1 MADCVDDGLTEGE
14 RWAREQLQLL
24 RARRFTP
31 AAVAVFL
38 SESWCRSAAKR
49 RERSALARRARHW
62 TVAGTVAW
70 LALAAVGV
78 EPFRRRLRDG
88 LTWWAATA
96 LMLEWHLGMIETE
109 DGRPRNLNA
118 ADALTLARAW
128 LVPVALHCPTP
139 LVCAAAA
146 VTDTLDGPLARRAE
160 PTRAGRDF
168 ERLVD
173 ACFAAAGLRGAL
185 RRGWLPPVVVA
196 AELLRLGTGL
206 GYATAVYFSR
216 ARAPRPQVLRAA
228 RAATAVRATGLTLAG
243 TSHRRTAAAFVAIGS
258 GVSVALAAAS
268 LRAQIPS
275 REQVTEA
282 DRSTRVA

>member
-1 MADCVDDGLTEGE
+1 MVDGVDNGLTEGE
-14 RWAREQLQLL
+14 RWAREQLQSL

-38 SESWCRSAAKR
+38 FESWRRSTAKR

-78 EPFRRRLRDG
+78 EPFRGRLRDG
-88 LTWWAATA
+88 LTWWSVTA

-118 ADALTLARAW
+118 ADALTLTRAW
-128 LVPVALHCPTP
+128 LVPVALDSPTP

-146 VTDTLDGPLARRAE
+146 VTDTLDGPLARRAG

-196 AELLRLGTGL
+196 AELLRLGAGL
-206 GYATAVYFSR
+206 GYATAAYFIR
-216 ARAPRPQVLRAA
+216 ARAPRTQVLRAA
-228 RAATAVRATGLTLAG
+228 RAATAVRATGLALAG
-243 TSHRRTAAAFVAIGS
+243 TSHRRTAAAFVAVGS
-258 GVSVALAAAS
+258 SVSVALAGAS
-268 LRAQIPS
+268 LRPHAVPS
-275 REQVTEA
+275 RSIDQLQGAV
-282 DRSTRVA
+282 R